1 MRENWASVV
10 VLRRLVEDG
19 ELQRISGNW
28 DDTLVQWPEGVT
40 ILGM

>member
-10 VLRRLVEDG
+10 VLRRLVGDG
-19 ELQRISGNW
+19 ELQRVSAIW
-28 DDTLVQWPEGVT
+28 ADTLVQWPEGVT